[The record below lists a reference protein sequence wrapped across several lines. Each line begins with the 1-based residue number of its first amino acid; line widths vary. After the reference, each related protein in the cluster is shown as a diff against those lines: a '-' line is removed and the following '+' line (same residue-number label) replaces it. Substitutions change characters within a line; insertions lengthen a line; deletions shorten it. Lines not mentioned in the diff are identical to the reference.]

1 MTGANY
7 HIHKYMVLQC
17 LTLFHSKVSIGFL
30 QQDLQSTYHFGK
42 IQNAEGS
49 ELSEEKSY
57 LIEKLFHISVSLI
70 HILSSPTASSLKF

>member
-49 ELSEEKSY
+49 ELSEE
-57 LIEKLFHISVSLI
+57 
-70 HILSSPTASSLKF
+70 